1 MINDNEQ
8 LIEKWKYDIGDKL
21 HTIFEKA
28 AYIALDRKYISEN
41 MIVRRFKISAFEA
54 NEIIKQL
61 QFFNIIDQNRM
72 LSISKD
78 EYAELITQMHI
89 NDLIIHDYEKREIDV
104 HTEDS
109 VVNSWIECIDNMDGH
124 KFEYLCAEVLRKNR
138 YENIMVTNA
147 SGDQGVDI
155 LASKDGI
162 QYAIQCKRYS
172 QTVGNKAVQEIYAGM
187 KFYHAHVG
195 IIITN
200 NYFTNSAQKLAEQ
213 VGIVL
218 WDRKFLM
225 KQMDGNVNIR
235 KISNIKKIPVYEEMG
250 YVKLAEEYSS
260 YIFEKMKFQS
270 YQYLTE
276 FLHKV
281 NESTGI
287 NTMRQYAL
295 APLHYYCAES
305 NFAMGAPSLIYTFYC
320 GIDIK
325 FWDTDVGKKFENS
338 NIFRMQI
345 FYDLDDLSIDKI
357 ETGNVVYAE
366 IDILPTN
373 LDNMWIEIAD
383 GENSLVFGLDDDEF
397 YLKKDDMQ
405 ISNISYNNNDHL
417 TVILDEYFEE
427 AAKIVVDNDKASIGM
442 LQRKF
447 RINFNH
453 ACRIMDQL
461 EKAGVV
467 GPDNGVMSR
476 KILVTPTQLEIKL
489 EKLKNSKK

>member
-1 MINDNEQ
+1 
-8 LIEKWKYDIGDKL
+8 
-21 HTIFEKA
+21 
-28 AYIALDRKYISEN
+28 
-41 MIVRRFKISAFEA
+41 
-54 NEIIKQL
+54 
-61 QFFNIIDQNRM
+61 
-72 LSISKD
+72 
-78 EYAELITQMHI
+78 
-89 NDLIIHDYEKREIDV
+89 
-104 HTEDS
+104 
-109 VVNSWIECIDNMDGH
+109 
-124 KFEYLCAEVLRKNR
+124 
-138 YENIMVTNA
+138 
-147 SGDQGVDI
+147 
-155 LASKDGI
+155 
-162 QYAIQCKRYS
+162 
-172 QTVGNKAVQEIYAGM
+172 
-187 KFYHAHVG
+187 
-195 IIITN
+195 
-200 NYFTNSAQKLAEQ
+200 
-213 VGIVL
+213 
-218 WDRKFLM
+218 M

-235 KISNIKKIPVYEEMG
+235 KISNIKKIPVYENMG
-250 YVKLAEEYSS
+250 YVKLTEKYSS

-270 YQYLTE
+270 YQYLME
-276 FLHKV
+276 FLHKA
-281 NESTGI
+281 NESTEI
-287 NTMRQYAL
+287 NIMRQYAL
-295 APLHYYCAES
+295 TPLHYYCAES
-305 NFAMGAPSLIYTFYC
+305 NFAMGDPSLIYTFYC
-320 GIDIK
+320 GSDIR
-325 FWDTDVGKKFENS
+325 FWNTDVGKKFENS

-345 FYDLDDLSIDKI
+345 FYNLDDLSIDKI
-357 ETGNVVYAE
+357 KTGNVVYAE

-467 GPDNGVMSR
+467 GPDNGMMSR